1 MRAYRTFLPI
11 QILIFL
17 VFACC
22 AQAQDWPTFR
32 HDNARTGAQPIASS
46 LSNPAEVG
54 KLSVRWQF
62 PGASSAAQVGPFSAA
77 PIVVG
82 GTVFIGN
89 ENGYFYA
96 LDAATGTLK
105 WQYPPAGQPALR
117 VGDDKSPFRYGIKS
131 GAAYWDRQPNGAV
144 IFPAQDP
151 SLGPYGSAR
160 LFAVDA
166 KLGTLI
172 WKSDLIAEVDSLT
185 SGSSTDLHE
194 RIEHSPPLVLDNVV
208 YVGVQSF
215 DNPTQ
220 VGRIVAVDIAT
231 GNKIPAFQFRA
242 VGTPTSPP
250 GTVRGGGIWNGPATD
265 GDDIYFTTGNTNR
278 DNGHPPLAAEPKPN
292 YGVSMVKID
301 KASGKLKWAYKT
313 VPYSSEC
320 DSDWAAGA
328 TVMNTSCGRMIASVQ
343 KDGWSYAIEAAST
356 PSCPLTGHSWQFPP
370 TTKGCMFAENSCP
383 SSPQQEPTQD
393 KAPHGDDDYRRPGAA
408 WNDVYIVRTG
418 GESRNEDPVNVGYR
432 RLHALNACAATE
444 ATRVRWL
451 ADIPHSTESQ
461 WGYSVGAP
469 TVTGGIVFVGT
480 DQGHVVVFADP
491 SVAPAA
497 GSRCSNVN
505 YVTAAD
511 CTAAGYSL
519 VSIPQTLADVQV
531 SDGGS
536 LAGIRTEPVLAN
548 GRVFVATLKGHV
560 YMLQP

>member
-1 MRAYRTFLPI
+1 MRAYRTFLPL
-11 QILIFL
+11 QILIYL

-32 HDNARTGAQPIASS
+32 HDNARTGAQPVASS
-46 LSNPAEVG
+46 LSNPEEVR
-54 KLSVRWQF
+54 KLSVRWEF
-62 PGASSAAQVGPFSAA
+62 PQASSGIQVQPFFAA

-82 GTVFIGN
+82 DTVFIGN
-89 ENGYFYA
+89 RNGYFYA
-96 LDAATGTLK
+96 LDAATGALK
-105 WQYPPAGQPALR
+105 WQFPPDGQPL
-117 VGDDKSPFRYGIKS
+117 VVPDSPFASYTGIQTS
-131 GAAYWDRQPNGAV
+131 ATYWDRQPNGAV

-172 WKSDLIAEVDSLT
+172 WKSDVLAQVDSLEQGNIT
-185 SGSSTDLHE
+185 QRHENIQHSS
-194 RIEHSPPLVLDNVV
+194 PLVLDNVV
-208 YVGVQSF
+208 YVGVQSYE
-215 DNPTQ
+215 NPTQ
-220 VGRIVAVDIAT
+220 IGRIVAVDITT
-231 GNKIPAFQFRA
+231 GHRIPDSTFQFQA
-242 VGTPTSPP
+242 VGTPASPA
-250 GTVRGGGIWNGPATD
+250 GTVRGGGIWNAPATD

-278 DNGHPPLAAEPKPN
+278 DNGNTRLPAEPTPN
-292 YGVSMVKID
+292 DGVSMVKID
-301 KASGKLKWAYKT
+301 RASGKKKWAYKT

-328 TVMNTSCGRMIASVQ
+328 TVMNTSCGRLIASVQ

-370 TTKGCMFAENSCP
+370 TTKGCMFPENTCP
-383 SSPQQEPTQD
+383 SNPKQGPLQD
-393 KAPHGDDDYRRPGAA
+393 MAPHGDEDYRRAGAA

-418 GESRNEDPVNVGYR
+418 GESRNEDPPTVGYG

-444 ATRVRWL
+444 SNRVRWI
-451 ADIPHSTESQ
+451 ADVLSDSP
-461 WGYSVGAP
+461 GRAYSVGVP

-480 DQGHVVVFADP
+480 DKGHLVVFADP

-497 GSRCSNVN
+497 GFRCSNVN
-505 YVTAAD
+505 YVTAED
-511 CTAAGYSL
+511 CRAAGKTL
-519 VSIPQTLADVQV
+519 VPIPQTLADVQV

-536 LAGIRTEPVLAN
+536 LMTIRAEPVLAN